1 MPASRLLIGAGSRRR
16 RHAKLLIHLAM
27 EGAFFGAYSHCIVG
41 DGFTLLVTD
50 DAVGV
55 LADAMTSR
63 NVP

>member
-1 MPASRLLIGAGSRRR
+1 
-16 RHAKLLIHLAM
+16 M
-27 EGAFFGAYSHCIVG
+27 EGAFFGAYSHCIFG

-50 DAVGV
+50 DADVDVGV